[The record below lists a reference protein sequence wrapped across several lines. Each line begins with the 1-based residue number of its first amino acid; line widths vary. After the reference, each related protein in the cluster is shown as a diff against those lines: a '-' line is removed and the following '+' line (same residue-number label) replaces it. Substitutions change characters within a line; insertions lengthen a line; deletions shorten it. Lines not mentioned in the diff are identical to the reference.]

1 MSNQTKVVTGIST
14 RLSYANIWEPKSING
29 E

>member
-1 MSNQTKVVTGIST
+1 MSNQTKVVTGINT

>member
-1 MSNQTKVVTGIST
+1 MSNQTKVVTGINT
-14 RLSYANIWEPKSING
+14 RFSYANIWEPKSING